1 MQQGQKPH
9 KSKRLNPP
17 QFNGNSC
24 GNLLRLNKA
33 LLRCNR
39 LHPVLDRRSAPKA
52 GTDVATDS
60 CQPCRNVFQ
69 LRFDVVKRDENSAH
83 PKRDC
88 ADKNPV
94 FSAKRSPIDHVQP
107 LSVVGHESTTR
118 DFRREAA
125 GLQASPP
132 PSSESLRVP
141 PPKQAA
147 RAAGRSQSHPEKG
160 LSVRYSRDDVGS
172 RDSLGDARVIFVI
185 RPARGCAD
193 TGRRQHRRPVFS
205 HWKLRKKRLCASG
218 TPLSKCVGER
228 KPPAESLACRE
239 SCGQHITRAVSYVVF
254 GRAA

>member
-141 PPKQAA
+141 PPEQAA
-147 RAAGRSQSHPEKG
+147 RAAGRSNAVIEFHTTEAVASVTRIPPPDVADKG
-160 LSVRYSRDDVGS
+160 GECAHLWAQDQPLLHGMELTAASTLRN
-172 RDSLGDARVIFVI
+172 
-185 RPARGCAD
+185 RPAAGSSPGGCGCGIYCQD
-193 TGRRQHRRPVFS
+193 IGGGR
-205 HWKLRKKRLCASG
+205 
-218 TPLSKCVGER
+218 
-228 KPPAESLACRE
+228 CRYE
-239 SCGQHITRAVSYVVF
+239 
-254 GRAA
+254 RAA